1 MKKTIFAIEIILLT
15 ANSDFFFFKSLLS
28 EADTYKKIAFT
39 NYFLLYYSVPRPRVL
54 GRRGVERTLIPIQ
67 RLFYTVLQLN
77 ICNERAY
84 RT

>member
-1 MKKTIFAIEIILLT
+1 MKNLIFTIEIILLP
-15 ANSDFFFFKSLLS
+15 ANS
-28 EADTYKKIAFT
+28 EAGSYKKIAFT

-67 RLFYTVLQLN
+67 RLFYTVLQLI